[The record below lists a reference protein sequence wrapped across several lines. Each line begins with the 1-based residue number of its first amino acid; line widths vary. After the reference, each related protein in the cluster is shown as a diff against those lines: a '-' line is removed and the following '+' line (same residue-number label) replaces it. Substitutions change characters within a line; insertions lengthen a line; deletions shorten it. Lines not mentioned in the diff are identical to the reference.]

1 MTATLVLANA
11 EVRAKACRWIMAA
24 PDKSRL
30 RLDEPKRTTAQNSLL
45 WQRLTQVTEQ
55 RPVHNGQKMTTELW
69 KAVFLQALGAEML
82 MMPTLDGDGWF
93 PLGHRSS
100 RLSVKEMND
109 CLTLIDAWGAANGVI
124 FTA

>member
-1 MTATLVLANA
+1 MTATLILANP

-30 RLDEPKRTTAQNSLL
+30 RLDEPKRTTAQNALL
-45 WQRLTQVTEQ
+45 WSRLTELTEQ

-109 CLTLIDAWGAANGVI
+109 CLTLMDAWAAQNGVI
-124 FTA
+124 FSA

>member
-1 MTATLVLANA
+1 MTATLILATP
-11 EVRAKACRWIMAA
+11 ELRQKACKWIMAA

-45 WQRLTQVTEQ
+45 WSRLTELTEQ

-100 RLSVKEMND
+100 RLSVPEMTAMLD
-109 CLTLIDAWGAANGVI
+109 LMDAWAAQNGVI
-124 FTA
+124 FSA